1 MLKYVIRRLLV
12 MIPVLLGVTVL
23 ITLLINLSPGDPAR
37 AALGAQADA
46 QAVANLRQEIGL
58 DQPVYI
64 RYIEWVAGVLQGDL
78 GTSIVTGEPVNQMI
92 MERLPATLELSIV
105 AIAITFVIA
114 LPLGVIS
121 AVRQYTWMDTGSMVF
136 AIFWLSMPSFWLG
149 LILILLFSVELGIT
163 PISGRS
169 GTIFTVEWLSYL
181 ALPAFAIGARRA
193 GLLTRLTRSSMLEI
207 INEEYIRTAKGK
219 GIGGRAVIYTHA
231 MKNAMIPIATLVG
244 LQIPMVLSGSVI
256 IEYVFSWPGIG
267 RLLVDSVSRRD
278 YPVVQGIVLVYA
290 VIVLFANLI
299 VDIAYTQFDPRVT
312 YD

>member
-46 QAVANLRQEIGL
+46 QAVENLRHEIGL
-58 DQPVYI
+58 DQPVYL
-64 RYIEWVAGVLQGDL
+64 RYVEWVAGVLQGDL

-114 LPLGVIS
+114 LPLGVLS

-149 LILILLFSVELGIT
+149 LILILLFSVQLGIT

-169 GTIFTVEWLSYL
+169 GTIFSLEWLSYL

-244 LQIPMVLSGSVI
+244 LQIPMILSGSVI
-256 IEYVFSWPGIG
+256 IEYVFSWPGVG
-267 RLLVDSVSRRD
+267 RLLVDSVTRRD

-290 VIVLFANLI
+290 VIVLFANLL